1 MALTKIDD
9 RGLKTPIDLLDNE
22 KIRLGTGNDL
32 EIYHDGSD
40 SYIDDS
46 GTGDLCLRSS
56 TIYLQKYTG
65 ENCAKFVADGACEL
79 YYNNVKKLATTGDGI
94 KLNDSTRIGLGDSE
108 DLLIYHNG
116 SDSYVK
122 NSTGDLY
129 IRDTDGNIFIQPKTD
144 ENAIK
149 CVADGQVELYHDN
162 SKKLETT
169 SSGATISGANPVLE
183 LAGTASTSG
192 NTFLHIN
199 ANANH
204 WCVGADNYSSQNLFV
219 IKDGTPS
226 SSTHRFAINASGNV
240 GIGTTSPGTNL
251 HVKGSGEILRLETTA
266 ADGGQCYID
275 FDDETATRASIG
287 LRGSSSD
294 TLTLAALNSTLRF
307 DVQNKTQAM
316 NIDADGKVGIGT
328 ASPNAL
334 LTLDTTNHY
343 VVTDSG
349 KATSGI
355 HLKGQAGNAGE
366 YGGAISFATGDTG
379 ASAIA
384 AVQTHAD
391 SDANAL
397 SFFTHTSTT
406 GATDSAERMRVGM
419 NSASVYIGK
428 VTGEV
433 TIASGDASFTTGCGV
448 TLCGGNG
455 TGHYNIFTSNDQT
468 TMFIGRQT
476 TDGNLMSFQQSGST
490 EGTISVS
497 GSTVSYN
504 GGHLSRWSQLTGIS
518 STDKSKRPTIY
529 QGTVMS
535 NLDEL
540 CSWSHPDVLY
550 TEEEE
555 TKGEIPDG
563 KKVGDV
569 KIAAYT
575 EENQQLN
582 MTKVSDVVGDKNV
595 AGVFWTWDDDD
606 DEIVNDFYVA
616 MTGDMVIRV
625 AASTTV
631 ARGDLLISAGD
642 GTAKPQADDI
652 IRSSTIA
659 KIISTNHT
667 ATYADGSKAYP
678 CVLMAC

>member
-1 MALTKIDD
+1 STGAKI
-9 RGLKTPIDLLDNE
+9 
-22 KIRLGTGNDL
+22 
-32 EIYHDGSD
+32 
-40 SYIDDS
+40 S
-46 GTGDLCLRSS
+46 GTGASFLEINSTDGTVNPMVRMTNGDRTWDAGLR
-56 TIYLQKYTG
+56 
-65 ENCAKFVADGACEL
+65 
-79 YYNNVKKLATTGDGI
+79 GD
-94 KLNDSTRIGLGDSE
+94 T
-108 DLLIYHNG
+108 
-116 SDSYVK
+116 SDSYV
-122 NSTGDLY
+122 
-129 IRDTDGNIFIQPKTD
+129 IRD
-144 ENAIK
+144 
-149 CVADGQVELYHDN
+149 H
-162 SKKLETT
+162 
-169 SSGATISGANPVLE
+169 
-183 LAGTASTSG
+183 TAS
-192 NTFLHIN
+192 
-199 ANANH
+199 
-204 WCVGADNYSSQNLFV
+204 
-219 IKDGTPS
+219 
-226 SSTHRFAINASGNV
+226 ASRLIIDSNGDV
-240 GIGTTSPGTNL
+240 GIGTTNPTTPL
-251 HVKGSGEILRLETTA
+251 HVKGVSGTLNVDSDPQLVLETSATDGAANKGTGILFLNHDGSGGSFGGSIQSLKENGTSGNTA
-266 ADGGQCYID
+266 HFMRFSTRHHNGAVTERMRID
-275 FDDETATRASIG
+275 
-287 LRGSSSD
+287 SS
-294 TLTLAALNSTLRF
+294 
-307 DVQNKTQAM
+307 
-316 NIDADGKVGIGT
+316 GKVGIGT
-328 ASPNAL
+328 TSPNAL

-349 KATSGI
+349 RATSGI

-384 AVQTHAD
+384 AVQTNAD

-406 GATDSAERMRVGM
+406 GATNAAERMRVGM

-428 VTGEV
+428 VSGEV
-433 TIASGDASFTTGCGV
+433 TIASPDDSFTTGCGV

-455 TGHYNIFTSNDQT
+455 QDHYNIFVSNDQT

-540 CSWSHPDVLY
+540 CSWSHDDVLY
-550 TEEEE
+550 TKEEE
-555 TKGEIPDG
+555 KNGEIPAG

-595 AGVFWTWDDDD
+595 AGVFWAWDDDD

-652 IRSSTIA
+652 
-659 KIISTNHT
+659 
-667 ATYADGSKAYP
+667 
-678 CVLMAC
+678 